1 MIRSQQRPARL
12 VAATQPTKRNGML
25 STLIQ
30 FLVALTYPPMLSACL
45 VVCAAIAWRLRGRTL
60 AIALLVLGMT
70 WSMLWS
76 IPSASEW
83 LRAPLERQHA
93 VVAMSALPK
102 ADAIV
107 VLGGGKVRP
116 DQLMNSRLSAAAHAW
131 LAGRARVIILSG
143 GGGRNGTGRG
153 RSEARRMAEA
163 ITTLGV
169 PASVLVLE
177 DRSTS
182 TEQNAQFSARIG
194 RQRGIRR
201 ILLVTSS
208 LHMPRASLLFREA
221 GFEVIPVPAPEQ
233 ARQRSWVDRWVPTG
247 RALWRSGRALKEYA
261 GLVAVRIGAEQG

>member
-1 MIRSQQRPARL
+1 
-12 VAATQPTKRNGML
+12 ML

-30 FLVALTYPPMLSACL
+30 WLVALTYPPMLSACL
-45 VVCAAIAWRLRGRTL
+45 LVCAMLAWRLRRRALGT
-60 AIALLVLGMT
+60 ALLVLALA
-70 WSMLWS
+70 WSTLWS
-76 IPSASEW
+76 IPNASEW

-116 DQLMNSRLSAAAHAW
+116 DQLMNSRLASAAHAW
-131 LAGRARVIILSG
+131 AAGRAPVIILSG

-153 RSEARRMAEA
+153 RSEADRMAEA
-163 ITTLGV
+163 IALLGV
-169 PASVLVLE
+169 PESALVLE
-177 DRSTS
+177 DRSRS
-182 TEQNAQFSARIG
+182 TEENAQFTGRIG

-221 GFEVIPVPAPEQ
+221 GFEVVPVPAPEHAIQ
-233 ARQRSWVDRWVPTG
+233 QSWAGRWVPTG

-261 GLVAVRIGAEQG
+261 GLLAIRMGAD